1 VHLYKRD
8 FYCQI
13 FTDILF
19 LLRLQGC
26 RDETVGTG
34 KEKLVECSQRK
45 RRRGG
50 EGEKERT
57 RVIQGVKSELDIV
70 PVKSGRFGPGR
81 VLHISASVGCSPVYN
96 A

>member
-1 VHLYKRD
+1 MKQWELGKRNWWNVA
-8 FYCQI
+8 
-13 FTDILF
+13 
-19 LLRLQGC
+19 R
-26 RDETVGTG
+26 E
-34 KEKLVECSQRK
+34 
-45 RRRGG
+45 RGEG
-50 EGEKERT
+50 EGRGEKERT